1 MDNFVCVI
9 RRVRLNTADG
19 VGKMFLTKR
28 LRNIFPLHSPN
39 AGWMSVVLRGRGWRF
54 SPPSFTIPPPCM
66 GSAAVGKTVRGFAE
80 TGYDTEPGAAA
91 KSGISPPLGA
101 LLVRLLRD
109 GRFGYYNA

>member
-1 MDNFVCVI
+1 MDNFVYVI

-80 TGYDTEPGAAA
+80 TGYDTEPDAAA
-91 KSGISPPLGA
+91 KSGIFPPPRSPSRMVASRRPFR
-101 LLVRLLRD
+101 VI
-109 GRFGYYNA
+109 